1 MKGIL
6 KHMSPI
12 RIIALG
18 FLAVILLGSG
28 LFMLPI
34 SVKEDVALSYIDAL
48 FTATS
53 AVCVTGLSTLDVGS
67 TLSVFGQVVLA
78 ILIQIG
84 GLGVATLGAGL
95 IMAIG
100 MRIDLRGRNLLGEA
114 LNSSN
119 GGEIV
124 KLLKSALLITLV
136 CETAGAVLN
145 FAVFIRDNSF
155 WQAVG
160 LSVFHSIS
168 SFNNAGFDIFGLG
181 TSLEPY
187 RDDVLF
193 NITTMLL
200 IIAGGIGFLVIR
212 DIGKHKFKVKKYSM
226 HTKVVLSVSATLI
239 VVGTLFLKLTDDIS
253 WLEAL
258 FTSVSTRTAGFA
270 THPIGRFSEAGLMV
284 MIAFMIV
291 GASPGSTG
299 GGIKTTT
306 LFVLFKGIVASATNK
321 AEKAFRYAIPRDAFK
336 KAAVIF
342 SMAMALICTSTLVIL
357 ILQPELALSDVLFE
371 MTSAYATVGLSTG
384 ITSSL
389 STASKLVTAVMMYIG
404 RLGPLTI
411 ASLWHFS
418 RGERV
423 RFPDGNIAIG

>member
-1 MKGIL
+1 MKGML

>member
-1 MKGIL
+1 MKKTL
-6 KHMSPI
+6 ARMSPV
-12 RIIALG
+12 RLIALG
-18 FLAVILLGSG
+18 FLAVILLGSVI
-28 LFMLPI
+28 LVLPI
-34 SVKEDVALSYIDAL
+34 SVKEGVSLSYIDAL

-53 AVCVTGLSTLDVGS
+53 AVCVTGLSTVDAGS
-67 TLSVFGQVVLA
+67 TFSVFGQIALA
-78 ILIQIG
+78 VLIQIG

-95 IMAIG
+95 IMAMG
-100 MRIDLRGRNLLGEA
+100 MKIDLRGRNLLGEA
-114 LNSSN
+114 LNFSN

-124 KLLKSALLITLV
+124 KLLKSALIITFV
-136 CETAGAVLN
+136 CEAIGAVLS
-145 FAVFIRDNSF
+145 FAVFIRDYSF
-155 WQAVG
+155 WRAIG

-168 SFNNAGFDIFGLG
+168 SFNNAGFDLLGLG

-187 RDDVLF
+187 RNDVLF
-193 NITTMLL
+193 NVTTMML
-200 IIAGGIGFLVIR
+200 IVIGGIGFLVIR
-212 DIGKHKFKVKKYSM
+212 DIGKNRFNIKKYSM
-226 HTKVVLSVSATLI
+226 HTKVVLSVSASLI
-239 VVGTLFLKLTDDIS
+239 VVGAIILKFTDNIS
-253 WLEAL
+253 WLEAI

-270 THPIGRFSEAGLMV
+270 TRSISDFSAAGLMT
-284 MIAFMIV
+284 MIVFMLV

-306 LFVLFKGIVASATNK
+306 AFVLLKGIMASATNK
-321 AEKAFRYAIPRDAFK
+321 SEKAFKYAIPRDAFK

-342 SMAMALICTSTLVIL
+342 SMALTLIAGSTLL
-357 ILQPELALSDVLFE
+357 ILMLQPDLAMSDVLYE

-389 STASKLVTAVMMYIG
+389 STASKLVTSAMMYIG

-411 ASLWHFS
+411 ASLWYFS

>member
-1 MKGIL
+1 MKGML

-342 SMAMALICTSTLVIL
+342 SMALALICTSTLVIL